1 MIPKWM
7 CALGI
12 SFISYMFILF
22 VIIAAVTFH
31 ARDFVFGL
39 AITIT
44 AVYMAFMVA
53 YFAVLF
59 VVFKRKINASK

>member
-22 VIIAAVTFH
+22 VIIVVVTFH
-31 ARDFVFGL
+31 ARDFDLGRTL
-39 AITIT
+39 AIT
-44 AVYMAFMVA
+44 AVYMALMAV

-59 VVFKRKINASK
+59 VVFKRKIDASR

>member
-22 VIIAAVTFH
+22 VIIAVSTFH
-31 ARDFVFGL
+31 ARDFDLGRTLV
-39 AITIT
+39 IT
-44 AVYMAFMVA
+44 AAYMAFMVV
-53 YFAVLF
+53 YFTALF
-59 VVFKRKINASK
+59 VVFKRKIGAPK